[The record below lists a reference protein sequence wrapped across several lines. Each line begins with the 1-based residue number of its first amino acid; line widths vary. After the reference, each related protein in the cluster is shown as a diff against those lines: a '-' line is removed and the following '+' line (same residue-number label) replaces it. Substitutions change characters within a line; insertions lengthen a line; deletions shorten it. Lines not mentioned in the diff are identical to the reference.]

1 MTSDD
6 KQRVRFRAGIK
17 IRGINPYVHVS
28 AEIARVLKP
37 GWRRPMPVRV
47 QIGGEPNPAWPINM
61 MPVGDGSFY
70 LYLHAQIRD
79 ASRTKVGDQVTVEV
93 SFDDQYRGGPA
104 HPMPPLFAEKLEAD
118 PCARRGWDALPPSRQ
133 KEILRYLAGLKSS
146 DAQSRNIARAMHVLA
161 GGRARFMARE
171 WN

>member
-1 MTSDD
+1 MAPED
-6 KQRVRFRAGIK
+6 KQRVRFRAEIS

-28 AEIARVLKP
+28 AEIAETLKA

-47 QIGGEPNPAWPINM
+47 QIDGEPNPAWPINM

-70 LYLHAQIRD
+70 LYLHAKVRE
-79 ASRTKVGDQVTVEV
+79 ASQTKVGDRVTVAI
-93 SFDDQYRGGPA
+93 SFDAQYRGGPA
-104 HPMPPLFAEKLEAD
+104 HPMPPLFAEMLEAN
-118 PCARRGWDALPPSRQ
+118 PAARRGWEALPPSRQ

-146 DAQSRNIARAMHVLA
+146 DARRRNIVRAMHVLA